1 MENITLEK
9 RLLELFIEDSEKEIK
24 ELEREAYFIPQDP
37 DLGEEEVYDLQ
48 SEIYSKINLRKDL
61 IEYATNKL
69 KDLEK

>member
-9 RLLELFIEDSEKEIK
+9 CLLELFIKDSEKEIK
-24 ELEREAYFIPQDP
+24 ELEKEAYFAYQDS
-37 DLGEEEVYDLQ
+37 DLDEDEVYDLQ
-48 SEIYSKINLRKDL
+48 SKIYSKINLRKDL